1 MGYNLIIQR
10 IQLPLQKQR
19 GYDIPKM
26 GKWNI
31 VLWRVKRETRTE
43 ILNGEGCD
51 KGEKEGNGEEQLI
64 PLSKRV
70 PTVSANITKQF

>member
-1 MGYNLIIQR
+1 
-10 IQLPLQKQR
+10 
-19 GYDIPKM
+19 M

-51 KGEKEGNGEEQLI
+51 KGEKEGHGEEQLM

-70 PTVSANITKQF
+70 PTESANITKQF